1 VVLVLGEILF
11 DVFPRY
17 KRLGGA
23 PFNVAFHLN
32 KLGIAS
38 CFISRI
44 GKDNEGK
51 EILDILKQRR
61 FPITHIQV
69 DDHYPT
75 GKVLVKLDSQGIPTF
90 NILADA
96 AYDYIEYNRRV
107 ATALKSTDL
116 IYFGSLVQRTQTGF
130 FTLQTLLKEKKPDT
144 MCLYDVN
151 LRPGGYNKT
160 VVSQSLLHSN
170 VLKLNE
176 EELEVIKGLLGFRQG
191 ARDFIAFLMK
201 EYSLDMIA
209 LTRGEKGSDLYT
221 QNSHHSIGI
230 EKQTEVA
237 DTVGAGDAYTAIL
250 VIGYLQGWGPEKI
263 LEQASTFAG
272 EICQIKGAIPAD
284 DQFYENYNFLPGKK

>member
-1 VVLVLGEILF
+1 MVLVPGEILF
-11 DVFPRY
+11 DMFPRY

-32 KLGIAS
+32 KLGFSS

-51 EILDILKQRR
+51 GILDILKQRG

-75 GKVLVKLDSQGIPTF
+75 GKVLVELDSQGIPTF
-90 NILADA
+90 NILPDA
-96 AYDYIEYNRRV
+96 AYDYIEYNNSV
-107 ATALKSTDL
+107 ATALKNTNL
-116 IYFGSLVQRTQTGF
+116 IYFGSLIQRTDTGF
-130 FTLQTLLKEKKPDT
+130 FTMQTLLKEKKPDT
-144 MCLYDVN
+144 VCLYDVN

-160 VVSQSLLHSN
+160 VVTQSLQYSS

-176 EELEVIKGLLGFRQG
+176 EELEIIKELLVFRG
-191 ARDFIAFLMK
+191 GSRSFIHFLMK
-201 EYSLDMIA
+201 EYSLDMIS

-221 QNSHHSIGI
+221 PNSHHSIGS
-230 EKQTEVA
+230 EKQTEIA

-250 VIGYLQGWGPEKI
+250 SIGYLQGWEPGKI
-263 LEQASTFAG
+263 LEQASKFASS
-272 EICQIKGAIPAD
+272 ICQIKGAIPAD
-284 DQFYENYNFLPGKK
+284 DHFYENFKFLNRKK